1 MSPTPRAALLLA
13 VAAASALVLPVG
25 LAVVLAMLVVLASIA
40 DALAARRAPELE
52 RALPSILV
60 RTVPG
65 PLTVEIK
72 GGAPGAV
79 RVRQASPADVTIEPP
94 ESHGDLDATI
104 TAVRRGR
111 HRLPGAA
118 LRSEGPL
125 GLGAAY
131 RRSDEEAEVLVYPD
145 LPTARRLALLV
156 RRGRFPESGS
166 RPRGALG
173 LGTEF
178 ESVRDYS
185 PDDDFRQINWA
196 ATARTGRP
204 MSNQFRLEQDRDVL
218 CAVDV
223 GRLMGAPLGG
233 ATRLDAAVD
242 AVTAVSLAADELG
255 DRCGV
260 LAFDDAV
267 RRDLGTRRKGARA
280 VVDAVFDLEP
290 SSVDSDYELAF
301 RKLEGTKRAFVLVL
315 TDLLDTSAARSL
327 VDALPVLARRHSV
340 AVASAVDTDLQDI
353 LQRPPGAL
361 ADVYEVAVTLEVLG
375 ARRRAVAQ
383 LRATGA
389 DVIEAPPRSLGAA
402 CVGAYLRAKQHAR
415 I

>member
-25 LAVVLAMLVVLASIA
+25 LAVVLAALVVLASVA

-52 RALPSILV
+52 RALPSILA

-94 ESHGDLDATI
+94 ESPGDLDATI
-104 TAVRRGR
+104 TASRRGR

-361 ADVYEVAVTLEVLG
+361 ADVYEVAVTLEVLE

-402 CVGAYLRAKQHAR
+402 CVGAYLRAKLRAR